1 MGAVLAL
8 RAAEVPDR
16 GEAQEALR
24 EMAHKYLDD
33 LIDGLENPSAD
44 AAGASWLARV
54 SHALQKQR
62 LSLLSLVLQAKIQET
77 FGDLLA
83 QQEAPCPKC
92 LRLRPR
98 QRRDAKVVSTLQ
110 GKFTLE
116 RPYFYCRPCHC
127 GFHPLDRALGLSED
141 EHQYDV
147 QEEVIR
153 LGADLPYQRSTGHFE
168 RLTGVSVSAHLVHEK
183 LGEVGEHATL
193 EEVIPTAAE
202 MKRRI
207 AGAARGRRWRPVV
220 VVAVDGAHARVL

>member
-110 GKFTLE
+110 GKLA
-116 RPYFYCRPCHC
+116 PPDLVWVD
-127 GFHPLDRALGLSED
+127 G
-141 EHQYDV
+141 
-147 QEEVIR
+147 R
-153 LGADLPYQRSTGHFE
+153 LGGRFRSRWE
-168 RLTGVSVSAHLVHEK
+168 
-183 LGEVGEHATL
+183 GEGCET
-193 EEVIPTAAE
+193 ESST
-202 MKRRI
+202 RRSW
-207 AGAARGRRWRPVV
+207 A
-220 VVAVDGAHARVL
+220 